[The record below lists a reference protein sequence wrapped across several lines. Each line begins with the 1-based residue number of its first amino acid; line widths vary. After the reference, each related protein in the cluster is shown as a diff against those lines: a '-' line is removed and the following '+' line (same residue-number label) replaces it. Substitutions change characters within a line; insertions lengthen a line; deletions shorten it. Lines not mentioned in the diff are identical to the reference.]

1 MEVKYVNSRYGGYP
15 QYELDQ
21 QVILAD
27 TLYTIIGIAYD
38 WQGWRYTLLGGLHVY
53 EKHLKS
59 LTMSTNIFEEGTRR
73 NLGFSTIRGT
83 IGISDL
89 WQLPLQNGAINLDAI
104 AIELDS
110 ELKKET
116 VSFVNTATVENH
128 IKQLKFDI
136 VKHIIDVKI
145 TEADEQTRLVA
156 KQAKREQILA
166 LIADKQNTELS
177 QKSIDELTAE
187 LAAL

>member
-1 MEVKYVNSRYGGYP
+1 
-15 QYELDQ
+15 
-21 QVILAD
+21 
-27 TLYTIIGIAYD
+27 
-38 WQGWRYTLLGGLHVY
+38 
-53 EKHLKS
+53 
-59 LTMSTNIFEEGTRR
+59 MSTNIFEEGTRR
-73 NLGFSTIRGT
+73 NLGFSTVRGT

-89 WQLPLQNGAINLDAI
+89 WQLPLQKGPINLDAI
-104 AIELDS
+104 AIECDS

-116 VSFVNTATVENH
+116 VSFVTATTTANH

-145 TEADEQTRLVA
+145 AEADEQTRLIA
-156 KQAKREQILA
+156 KQAKREQLLS
-166 LIADKQNTELS
+166 LIADKQHTELS